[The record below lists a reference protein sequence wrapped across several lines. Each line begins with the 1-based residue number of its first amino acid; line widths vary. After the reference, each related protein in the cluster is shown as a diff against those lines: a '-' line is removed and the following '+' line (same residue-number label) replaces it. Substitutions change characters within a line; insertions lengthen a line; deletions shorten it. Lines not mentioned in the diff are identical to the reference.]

1 MKLGD
6 KGPVLGSYAIAV
18 VIRGAEGEAIGGF
31 NIESR
36 DPGKVPAEITV
47 AGCVPPDGHWVAGFF
62 ESLAQDI
69 RTGGPPEGSA

>member
-18 VIRGAEGEAIGGF
+18 VIRGHDGETIGGF

-36 DPGKVPAEITV
+36 DPGNLPAEITV
-47 AGCVPPDGHWVAGFF
+47 GGFVPADGHWVAGFF